1 MGATIDG
8 RSRLTVGR
16 NPWAILVK
24 QIVDA
29 IVRCINSRMQ
39 CSWLLVVAGGCW
51 LLLLLS
57 LLVEGRKGPLSE
69 EKAEAVVLR
78 NSNFDRIP
86 LERSY

>member
-1 MGATIDG
+1 V
-8 RSRLTVGR
+8 LVVVGCC
-16 NPWAILVK
+16 W
-24 QIVDA
+24 
-29 IVRCINSRMQ
+29 
-39 CSWLLVVAGGCW
+39 WLLVVAGGGW

-69 EKAEAVVLR
+69 EKDEAVVLR